1 MPPVAEKRPHGA
13 KKAKSE
19 DGMKPLREVYSEAKA
34 KYPVV
39 AADVLASKALQD
51 QFNAYMKAHGQTVHI
66 DCGDHVMFPD
76 RHDAITDRG
85 QHAAIKQA
93 FQLFRGAL

>member
-1 MPPVAEKRPHGA
+1 
-13 KKAKSE
+13 
-19 DGMKPLREVYSEAKA
+19 
-34 KYPVV
+34 
-39 AADVLASKALQD
+39 
-51 QFNAYMKAHGQTVHI
+51 MKAHGQTVHI

-93 FQLFRGAL
+93 FQLFRGAV